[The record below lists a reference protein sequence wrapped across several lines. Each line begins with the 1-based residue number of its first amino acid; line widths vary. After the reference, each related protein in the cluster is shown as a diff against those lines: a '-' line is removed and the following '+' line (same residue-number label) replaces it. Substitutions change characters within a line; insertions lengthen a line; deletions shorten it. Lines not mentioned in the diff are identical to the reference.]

1 MTKHCPNIRIST
13 LNIISWQRE
22 SRPYCLN
29 VLIRFLTVRQILKRL
44 LALRSLQWQTSSR
57 LTKTWLK
64 VIWVNISLS
73 SLVVL
78 ISRSSIAQHTTMR
91 LCAIWWITL
100 PKSFK
105 HRIENSGPHFM
116 SKFWALLSLRIFLAF
131 VMSIETYAI
140 LFRQTLLSSTQFWRN
155 LIKNWRIIQFQWA
168 KNTLRAGWR

>member
-13 LNIISWQRE
+13 LNIIIWQIKLRQPL
-22 SRPYCLN
+22 RN
-29 VLIRFLTVRQILKRL
+29 VLIRFLKIRQTLKRYV
-44 LALRSLQWQTSSR
+44 ALRSLQWQTSSR
-57 LTKTWLK
+57 LTKIWLK
-64 VIWVNISLS
+64 VIWANISLS

-78 ISRSSIAQHTTMR
+78 ISRSSIAQHTTVR
-91 LCAIWWITL
+91 LYAIWWIAL
-100 PKSFK
+100 PKSCK

-131 VMSIETYAI
+131 VMSTETYAI
-140 LFRQTLLSSTQFWRN
+140 LFRQTLLSSTKFWRN